1 MIEEEL
7 VEEEIVE
14 KPTIDVDK
22 DVKLN
27 PTLNLSELSN
37 EDLMEFYSKIDEH
50 IKYLNNS
57 IIFEEEDEE

>member
-7 VEEEIVE
+7 VEEEINE
-14 KPTIDVDK
+14 EPTINVEEDI
-22 DVKLN
+22 KLN
-27 PTLNLSELSN
+27 PILNLSELSN

-57 IIFEEEDEE
+57 IIFEEEEE

>member
-7 VEEEIVE
+7 VEEEILE
-14 KPTIDVDK
+14 QPTINVEQ

-57 IIFEEEDEE
+57 IIFEEEEEE

>member
-1 MIEEEL
+1 MTEEEL

>member
-7 VEEEIVE
+7 VEEEILE
-14 KPTIDVDK
+14 QPTINVDQ

-50 IKYLNNS
+50 IKYLNNN
-57 IIFEEEDEE
+57 IIFEEEEEE

>member
-7 VEEEIVE
+7 VEEEILE
-14 KPTIDVDK
+14 QPTINVDQ

-27 PTLNLSELSN
+27 PKLNLSELSN

-50 IKYLNNS
+50 IKYLNNN
-57 IIFEEEDEE
+57 IIFEEEEEE

>member
-14 KPTIDVDK
+14 QPTIDVDQ

-37 EDLMEFYSKIDEH
+37 EDLMDFYSKIDEH

>member
-7 VEEEIVE
+7 VEEEILE
-14 KPTIDVDK
+14 QPTINVDQ

-57 IIFEEEDEE
+57 IIFEEEEE

>member
-7 VEEEIVE
+7 VEEEILE
-14 KPTIDVDK
+14 QPTINVDQ

>member
-7 VEEEIVE
+7 VEEEILE
-14 KPTIDVDK
+14 QPTINVDQ

-57 IIFEEEDEE
+57 IIFEEEEEE

>member
-7 VEEEIVE
+7 VEEEIIE
-14 KPTIDVDK
+14 QPTINVDQ

-57 IIFEEEDEE
+57 IIFEEEEEE

>member
-37 EDLMEFYSKIDEH
+37 EDLMDFYSKIDEH

>member
-7 VEEEIVE
+7 VEEEINE
-14 KPTIDVDK
+14 EPTINVEEDI
-22 DVKLN
+22 KLN
-27 PTLNLSELSN
+27 PILNLSELSN

-57 IIFEEEDEE
+57 IIFEEEDE

>member
-7 VEEEIVE
+7 VEEELLE
-14 KPTIDVDK
+14 QPTINVDQ

-50 IKYLNNS
+50 IKYLNNN
-57 IIFEEEDEE
+57 IIFEEEEEE